1 VKLKKY
7 IIGAASTSLIAIMG
21 TAAQATTV
29 ETTSFRSLVH
39 DAEACVVGT
48 VANISYETIEGRA
61 YTIATFDVKD
71 VAFGNVSDTVSVRIA
86 GGKLQTPRI
95 SVSETVA
102 GMPRFFNDAS
112 YFLLLEDNGGEEFA
126 LAGTFQGAIPVLNGS
141 LRLPNSSA
149 LSVEDALE
157 NVNGLRATE
166 TDSLDGR

>member
-29 ETTSFRSLVH
+29 EASSFRSLVH

-48 VANISYETIEGRA
+48 VADVSYETIEGRA
-61 YTIATFDVKD
+61 YTIATFDVED
-71 VAFGNVSDTVSVRIA
+71 VAFGNVSDTVSVRIS
-86 GGKLQTPRI
+86 GGKLNTPKI

-112 YFLLLEDNGGEEFA
+112 YFLLLDDNGGKDFA
-126 LAGTFQGAIPVLNGS
+126 IAGAFQGAIPVFNGS
-141 LRLPNSSA
+141 LRLPNSA
-149 LSVEDALE
+149 TLSVEDALE
-157 NVNGLRATE
+157 NVNELRSTQTE
-166 TDSLDGR
+166 SLGGR